1 MAASTKAESAGEL
14 TNLRRKL
21 IWRMSVAGIMIVGL
35 LGGLAFFDYLSSR
48 VETESEA
55 IRYTEPVP
63 VAKKTVTQPVTPIE
77 VVPEASEEKK
87 PPPPEV
93 SSAPADKSTPKLET
107 APPSS
112 AVTRSSSPKAVQG
125 TARST
130 GMAAPMAVSGSLPPA
145 PAAPVKVAEPR
156 SSAASLR
163 NDSLSAAPS
172 RPSSLRLFSGFSLQA
187 GVFAEPRRAEEL
199 HARLTLEGIPSSI
212 EARVQV
218 GPFNSKEEAEAAR
231 VKMKTMGIDAVMLLP
246 GKLRR

>member
-14 TNLRRKL
+14 SDLRRKL

-55 IRYTEPVP
+55 VRYTEPVP

-77 VVPEASEEKK
+77 VAPEPSEEKK

-93 SSAPADKSTPKLET
+93 SSAPVDKATPKLDT
-107 APPSS
+107 PPPSS
-112 AVTRSSSPKAVQG
+112 VVTRSNSPKVVQG
-125 TARST
+125 TSRST
-130 GMAAPMAVSGSLPPA
+130 GVTSPVAASGSVSPS
-145 PAAPVKVAEPR
+145 PAASVKVAEPR
-156 SSAASLR
+156 SGPSSLR
-163 NDSLSAAPS
+163 EPLSTAPPL
-172 RPSSLRLFSGFSLQA
+172 RSSPLRLFSGFSLQA

-199 HARLTLEGIPSSI
+199 HARLILEGIPSSI

-231 VKMKTMGIDAVMLLP
+231 VKMKSMGIDAVMLMP